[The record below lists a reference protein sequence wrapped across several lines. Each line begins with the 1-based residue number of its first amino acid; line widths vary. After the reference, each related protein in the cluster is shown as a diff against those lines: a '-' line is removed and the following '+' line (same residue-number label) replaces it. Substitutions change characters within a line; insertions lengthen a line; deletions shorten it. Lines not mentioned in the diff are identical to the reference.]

1 MGPSL
6 LIVDDEANFL
16 ILLDRNLS
24 REGYQVTV
32 ARGADRALPHINL
45 ETFDLAIL
53 DINMYPMNGV
63 ELLAEVKKLSPSTQ
77 VVMVTAYPT
86 DHTCEEC
93 MKLGA
98 ADYLIKPI
106 KISKLKA
113 LLRQLPGA
121 QELMQP
127 PIESPEKS

>member
-16 ILLDRNLS
+16 ILLDRILS
-24 REGYQVTV
+24 REGYQVMV

-63 ELLAEVKKLSPSTQ
+63 ELLAKVKMLSSSTQ
-77 VVMVTAYPT
+77 VVMVTGYPT
-86 DHTCEEC
+86 DHTGEEC

-106 KISKLKA
+106 KMAELKG
-113 LLRQLPGA
+113 LLRQLTGT
-121 QELMQP
+121 QELIRRP
-127 PIESPEKS
+127 SVPETS